1 MQEHRE
7 TLQKRLQELEQA
19 LQSPEVLQNHRKL
32 QEVSREYN
40 RLREILNLMDRLDQ
54 ARADLALYREMLA
67 EAADEA
73 ERAEIQQEMDHLEQ
87 EIPRLETEL
96 RRRLLPEN
104 PEDRGNAIL
113 EIRAGTG
120 GEEAALFARDLL
132 KMYLKYA
139 EKKGWKTSIT
149 ELHETELGGVR
160 EAVVLIEG
168 PGAYGHLKYESGV
181 HRVQRVP
188 VTESGGRIHTSSA
201 SVVVMPESEE
211 ETDIEIKPDEIRIE
225 TFRASGPGGQ
235 HVNVTDSAVRVIHL
249 PTGIVVSVQDERSQH
264 KNRAKALRILKA
276 RLLDRKREEE
286 RRRTAAL
293 RRTYIGTGDRSEKI
307 RTYNFPQ
314 NRVTDHRIGFTLYAL
329 ESVLEGNLDPVIEA
343 LREHE
348 EARRLEE
355 LQKSGSA
362 S

>member
-1 MQEHRE
+1 MENHRK
-7 TLQKRLQELEQA
+7 TLKQRLQELEQT
-19 LQSPEVLQNHRKL
+19 LQQPDTLRNPRKL
-32 QEVSREYN
+32 QEVSREYH
-40 RLREILNLMDRLDQ
+40 RIREILTLLDQ
-54 ARADLALYREMLA
+54 RDEAQNDLALYREMLA
-67 EAADEA
+67 EAASDQ
-73 ERAEIQQEMDHLEQ
+73 ERQEIEREIQQLEHTLA
-87 EIPRLETEL
+87 RLEAEL
-96 RRRLLPEN
+96 RRKLLPEP
-104 PEDRGNAIL
+104 PEDRGNALL

-160 EAVVLIEG
+160 EAVVLVEG

-201 SVVVMPESEE
+201 SVVVLPESEE
-211 ETDIEIKPDEIRIE
+211 TTDIEIKPEEIRIE

-235 HVNVTDSAVRVIHL
+235 HVNVTDSAVRILHL

-276 RLLDRKREEE
+276 RLLDRQREEE

-343 LREHE
+343 LREYE

-355 LQKSGSA
+355 LQKSGS
-362 S
+362 SS

>member
-73 ERAEIQQEMDHLEQ
+73 ERAEIQQEINHLEQ

-355 LQKSGSA
+355 LQKSGSDA
-362 S
+362 

>member
-1 MQEHRE
+1 MDEHRKSLE
-7 TLQKRLQELEQA
+7 QRLHELEQA
-19 LQSPEVLQNHRKL
+19 LQSPEVLQNPRRL
-32 QEVSREYN
+32 QEVSREYH
-40 RLREILNLMDRLDQ
+40 RIRELLNLMDQLTQ
-54 ARADLALYREMLA
+54 AQSDLEVYRQMLA
-67 EAADEA
+67 EASSEE
-73 ERAEIQQEMDHLEQ
+73 ERQEIEREIQQLEQ
-87 EIPRLETEL
+87 ALPRLEAEL
-96 RRRLLPEN
+96 RRKLLPEQ
-104 PEDRGNAIL
+104 PEDRGNAVL

-160 EAVVLIEG
+160 EAVVLVEG

-201 SVVVMPESEE
+201 SVVVLPESEE
-211 ETDIEIKPDEIRIE
+211 ATDIEIKPEELRIE

-235 HVNVTDSAVRVIHL
+235 HVNVTDSAVRIIHL

-348 EARRLEE
+348 EAQRLEE
-355 LQKSGSA
+355 LQKSGSSA
-362 S
+362 

>member
-40 RLREILNLMDRLDQ
+40 RLREILNFMDRLDQ
-54 ARADLALYREMLA
+54 AQADLALYREMLS

-73 ERAEIQQEMDHLEQ
+73 ERAEIQQEIDHLEQ

-211 ETDIEIKPDEIRIE
+211 EADIEIKPDEIRIE

-293 RRTYIGTGDRSEKI
+293 RRTHIGTGDRSEKI

>member
-54 ARADLALYREMLA
+54 AQADLALYREMLS

-73 ERAEIQQEMDHLEQ
+73 ERAEIQQEIDHLEQ

-211 ETDIEIKPDEIRIE
+211 EADIEIKPDEIRIE

-276 RLLDRKREEE
+276 RLLDRRREEE

-355 LQKSGSA
+355 LQKSGSDA
-362 S
+362 